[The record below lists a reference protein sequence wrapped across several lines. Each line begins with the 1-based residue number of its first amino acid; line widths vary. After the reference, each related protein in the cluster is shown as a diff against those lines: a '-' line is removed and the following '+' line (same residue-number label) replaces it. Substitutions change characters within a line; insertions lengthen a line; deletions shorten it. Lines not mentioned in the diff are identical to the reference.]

1 MIILHFYIEF
11 LTQSFWIVRN
21 MQNSIETRGNL
32 CTELGPPVF
41 RVNQNTK
48 ICCRHFIKK
57 KPEELVKEGADQMG
71 SWLKPLEVSVFM

>member
-1 MIILHFYIEF
+1 MRIFLRFNNYIEF

-21 MQNSIETRGNL
+21 MQNSIETRDNL

-57 KPEELVKEGADQMG
+57 SPKT
-71 SWLKPLEVSVFM
+71 WLKQEPIRWAPG